1 MCGIIG
7 YTGKKNIAKELVAG
21 LEKLE
26 YRGYDS
32 AGIAYCEHGKL
43 VTIKAVGR
51 IAELKKLTDG
61 LNPDSACG
69 IGHTRWATH
78 GRPALVNCHP
88 HVSYGGKFAVVHNG
102 IIENFKQLRTLCE
115 SRGISPVSDTD
126 SELIAHLLELN
137 FDGDVRRAADRVAE
151 LLKGSFAV
159 GVLCSCRPNEIY
171 AFASRSPLV
180 IGEGKN
186 FCALASDGNALAG
199 ADTLVFLKDGESAL
213 LRPSGAEYYRKGK
226 RVVMRGAPFSA
237 ASALSVKDG
246 FAHYMLKEAFEQ
258 PEAAARTIAA
268 LSDRRLRGSLAFI
281 GCGSSYHAGLSLLPL
296 AERVCRK
303 PAHACL
309 AGEFICSERVKR
321 RGETAVLLS
330 QSGETADTVA
340 AALEAER
347 RAFRT
352 FAIVNVPASTLT
364 RVCARNACM
373 RAGPE
378 IAVATTK
385 GFTSQIAAVAAMLAR
400 GALADSVKRLPFA
413 MEKALTAAESTEA
426 EEAAR
431 LLAVSSDVFY
441 IGRKADYGVALEG
454 ALKLKEITYINALGI
469 SSGELKHG
477 SISLIS
483 DGTPVVVVH
492 TDPALREKT
501 LLTISSVRARG
512 GFVIGVTDDS
522 DVCAASDIAVRLPRT
537 DPYLSPAVSVIPLQL
552 IAYRAAVLLGRD
564 VDKPRNLAKS
574 VTVE

>member
-7 YTGKKNIAKELVAG
+7 YTGKKNIAQELVAG

-43 VTIKAVGR
+43 VAVKAVGR
-51 IAELKKLTDG
+51 ISELKKLTEG
-61 LNPDSACG
+61 SRPDSACG

-78 GRPALVNCHP
+78 GRPTLVNCHP
-88 HVSYGGKFAVVHNG
+88 HLSYGGKFAIVHNG
-102 IIENFKQLRTLCE
+102 IIENCKQLRAFCE
-115 SRGISPVSDTD
+115 SRGVSPVSDTD
-126 SELIAHLLELN
+126 SELIAHLLELC
-137 FDGDVRRAADRVAE
+137 FDGDLRRAADKVAE
-151 LLKGSFAV
+151 MLKGSFAV

-171 AFASRSPLV
+171 AFSSRSPLV

-186 FCALASDGNALAG
+186 FCALASDGNALSG
-199 ADTLVFLKDGESAL
+199 VDTLVFLKDGESAL

-226 RVVMRGAPFSA
+226 RVNPPAAPFSS

-246 FAHYMLKEAFEQ
+246 FAHYMLKEMYEQ
-258 PEAAARTIAA
+258 PEAAARTVAA
-268 LSDRRLRGSLAFI
+268 LSDIRLRGALTFI
-281 GCGSSYHAGLSLLPL
+281 GCGSSYHAGLSVLPL
-296 AERVCRK
+296 AEHVLRK
-303 PAHACL
+303 PSYACL

-321 RGETAVLLS
+321 RGTTAVLLS

-347 RAFRT
+347 RAYRT
-352 FAIVNVPASTLT
+352 FAIVNVPSSTLT
-364 RVCARNACM
+364 RVCKRHAVT

-385 GFTSQIAAVAAMLAR
+385 GFTSQVIAVAAMLTR
-400 GALADSVKRLPFA
+400 GQTADSVKRLPFA
-413 MEKALTAAESTEA
+413 MEKALAAAETQEA

-431 LLAVSSDVFY
+431 LLAISPDVFF

-492 TDPALREKT
+492 TDPSLREKT

-512 GFVIGVTDDS
+512 GFVIGITDDS
-522 DVCAASDIAVRLPRT
+522 DVCAASDLAVRIPHC
-537 DPYLSPAVSVIPLQL
+537 DPFLSPAVSVLPLQS